1 MEGLKEILLGLVAG
15 VRAVSSIM
23 LLMFVVIFLYAIA
36 GRIFFGENDPVH
48 FGSVA
53 IGMLSLFQANE
64 RSFPLKFKVRFEPS
78 INLNQSP
85 DRTER
90 GFRVGKGSA
99 AAPNNACVVRA
110 RMPRAFAVRVASRR
124 PRSRFSFEV
133 ATLASWSEM
142 YRINYFGCDRYTADK
157 YVSLAQCA
165 ALTAGDDGFQLA
177 ADDDAYALD
186 ALAAD
191 GSSDG
196 TLGGM
201 TEAEAAALCPRF
213 IHASFGGGRFYRYV
227 CAESEGAGAAPVT
240 ATFFF
245 FTFTVITAFVIL
257 SLFISVITQAM
268 FEVRS
273 NTATDARASTAVVKN
288 HSQRQT
294 PRGAGCAS
302 RRVVVRSVVVVAA
315 SGCAVYVCVPAALC
329 VAHAETCPPRH
340 HVNA

>member
-1 MEGLKEILLGLVAG
+1 MRVSFA
-15 VRAVSSIM
+15 RACLARLRFVS
-23 LLMFVVIFLYAIA
+23 L
-36 GRIFFGENDPVH
+36 
-48 FGSVA
+48 
-53 IGMLSLFQANE
+53 
-64 RSFPLKFKVRFEPS
+64 
-78 INLNQSP
+78 
-85 DRTER
+85 
-90 GFRVGKGSA
+90 
-99 AAPNNACVVRA
+99 
-110 RMPRAFAVRVASRR
+110 RR

-142 YRINYFGCDRYTADK
+142 YRINYFGCDRYTAGK

-165 ALTAGDDGFQLA
+165 ALAAGDDGFQLA

-288 HSQRQT
+288 HSQRQML
-294 PRGAGCAS
+294 RSAGCTS
-302 RRVVVRSVVVVAA
+302 CRVVVRSVVVVAV
-315 SGCAVYVCVPAALC
+315 SGCAVYVCAPAVLC

-340 HVNA
+340 HVNDARVAHVSIWVHIELHRIRIHIDHLF